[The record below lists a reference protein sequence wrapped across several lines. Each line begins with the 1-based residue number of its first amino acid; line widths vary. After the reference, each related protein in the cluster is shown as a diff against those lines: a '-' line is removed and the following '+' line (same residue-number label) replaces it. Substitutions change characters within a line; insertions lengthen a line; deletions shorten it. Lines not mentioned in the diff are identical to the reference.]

1 MKVRTILATK
11 AMHVITIAPEEP
23 LRAAVALLTQ
33 HHIGA
38 LVVVDQADKPVGII
52 SERDIIH
59 ELARTE
65 AVGDRFVQDVM
76 TRDVV
81 IASPSDDVESLSQ
94 TMTKGRFRHVP
105 IVDEGALIGIV
116 SIGDV
121 VKAQL
126 ENYEGEIDT
135 LQTQMAAGAE

>member
-1 MKVRTILATK
+1 MKVTTILSTK
-11 AMHVITIAPEEP
+11 GMTVITIGPEQP
-23 LRAAVALLTQ
+23 LKEAVARLTQ
-33 HHIGA
+33 YGIGA
-38 LVVVDQADKPVGII
+38 LVVVDQANKPVGII

-59 ELARTE
+59 ELNRTE
-65 AVGDRFVQDVM
+65 TVGERLVSQVM
-76 TRDVV
+76 TRNPI
-81 IASPSDDVESLSQ
+81 IASPRDDIQSLSQ
-94 TMTKGRFRHVP
+94 TMTKHHFRHVP

-135 LQTQMAAGAE
+135 LQIQMAADAE